1 MEERIL
7 CSTRDHSSLCLP
19 ATYRSHIYLT
29 YVTQAW
35 SLLSRDSNM
44 SSLCILGCG
53 MLPPPRAHVLQ
64 LKFTNVS
71 GVKETWEQLS

>member
-1 MEERIL
+1 MEERIP
-7 CSTRDHSSLCLP
+7 CSTSDHSSLCLP
-19 ATYRSHIYLT
+19 ALSWSHISLT

-64 LKFTNVS
+64 LKFTNLC
-71 GVKETWEQLS
+71 GAKETWEQLS